1 MADIVYCDWC
11 IIKVVDSDKN
21 DITPI
26 TIDYIN
32 SCEKYYVPSIT

>member
-1 MADIVYCDWC
+1 MADIVCCDWC

-21 DITPI
+21 DITLI
-26 TIDYIN
+26 TIGYIN